1 MDIFDQRDAVLK
13 TIHSLGSD
21 FQHTSDLR
29 KALPDPELPQ
39 LQEILG
45 WLGRHKLL
53 DLFGQMPGD
62 VGTFKITPL
71 GEDFAETGTSTRVL
85 AERAVAG
92 AIMNQQTN
100 YNFSFAQNTQGDNNT
115 ISVHQSMNAHLDE
128 IKSIL
133 SDKGYEAEAKELE
146 TIENTRGPKRAIS
159 RVAGWINEKFF
170 SPEVLSTI
178 APIAGQAAL
187 DTF

>member
-1 MDIFDQRDAVLK
+1 MLK
-13 TIHSLGSD
+13 KIHSLGSD

-29 KALPDPELPQ
+29 KALPDPERPH
-39 LQEILG
+39 LQEILS

-71 GEDFAETGTSTRVL
+71 GEDFAETDTSTRVL
-85 AERAVAG
+85 AKRAVAG

-100 YNFSFAQNTQGDNNT
+100 YNFGFAQNTQGDNNT
-115 ISVHQSMNAHLDE
+115 TSVYQGMTAHLDE
-128 IKSIL
+128 IRNIL

-159 RVAGWINEKFF
+159 KVAGWINEKFF
-170 SPEVLSTI
+170 SPEVLSAI

>member
-1 MDIFDQRDAVLK
+1 MLK

-146 TIENTRGPKRAIS
+146 TIENTRGPK
-159 RVAGWINEKFF
+159 
-170 SPEVLSTI
+170 LSLI
-178 APIAGQAAL
+178 HI
-187 DTF
+187 

>member
-1 MDIFDQRDAVLK
+1 
-13 TIHSLGSD
+13 
-21 FQHTSDLR
+21 
-29 KALPDPELPQ
+29 
-39 LQEILG
+39 
-45 WLGRHKLL
+45 
-53 DLFGQMPGD
+53 
-62 VGTFKITPL
+62 
-71 GEDFAETGTSTRVL
+71 
-85 AERAVAG
+85 
-92 AIMNQQTN
+92 MNQQTN

-159 RVAGWINEKFF
+159 KVAGWINEKFF